1 MTRTVAVLLDAPR
14 PDHVP
19 RGLALAVGEK
29 YAVRLLRVIARR
41 TLESIESLGWEP
53 VVWFAPAEALPEM
66 RRWLGD
72 TIALYPR
79 PSGDMGSTLSTI
91 AGQVSPD
98 GGWLAVRPAGA
109 GLTVEL
115 LQRARQAVDEGGL
128 VFGATTR
135 EDIYLLGG
143 PCAWGDFVRELP
155 WGEPELAPAI
165 RSRLRDLGAGW
176 AELPRLIEVADEDD
190 LRAAGLL
197 T

>member
-1 MTRTVAVLLDAPR
+1 VLLDAPR

-41 TLESIESLGWEP
+41 TIESIESLGLEP

-79 PSGDMGSTLSTI
+79 PSGDMGSALATI
-91 AGQVSPD
+91 AGQAAPD
-98 GGWLAVRPAGA
+98 GGWLAVRPAGS
-109 GLTVEL
+109 GLTPEL
-115 LQRARQAVDEGGL
+115 LERARQAVDDGGL

-135 EDIYLLGG
+135 EDVYLFGG
-143 PCAWGDFVRELP
+143 PAAWGEFVRELP
-155 WGEPELAPAI
+155 WGQSELASTI

>member
-1 MTRTVAVLLDAPR
+1 MLLDAPR

-41 TLESIESLGWEP
+41 TIESIESLGLEP

-72 TIALYPR
+72 AIPLYPR
-79 PSGDMGSTLSTI
+79 PSGDMGSTMATI
-91 AGQVSPD
+91 AEQADPD

-109 GLTVEL
+109 GLTPEL
-115 LQRARQAVDEGGL
+115 LERARQAVDDGGL

-135 EDIYLLGG
+135 EDVYLFGG
-143 PCAWGDFVRELP
+143 PAAWGDFVRELP
-155 WGEPELAPAI
+155 WGESELACTI

>member
-1 MTRTVAVLLDAPR
+1 MLLDAPR
-14 PDHVP
+14 PDFVP

-41 TLESIESLGWEP
+41 TIESIELLGWEP
-53 VVWFAPAEALPEM
+53 VVWFAPTEALSEM

-79 PSGDMGSTLSTI
+79 PSGDMGSTLATI
-91 AGQVSPD
+91 AQQADPE

-115 LQRARQAVDEGGL
+115 LERAQQAVDDGGI

-135 EDIYLLGG
+135 EDLYLLGG
-143 PCAWGDFVRELP
+143 PSSWGEFVRNLP
-155 WGEPELAPAI
+155 WDEPELAPAI

>member
-1 MTRTVAVLLDAPR
+1 VLLDAPR
-14 PDHVP
+14 PEYVP

-41 TLESIESLGWEP
+41 TLESIESLGREP

-72 TIALYPR
+72 AITLYPR
-79 PSGDMGSTLSTI
+79 PSGAMGGTFATI
-91 AGQVSPD
+91 AHQADAV

-109 GLTVEL
+109 GVTAEILE
-115 LQRARQAVDEGGL
+115 RALQAVDNGGL

-143 PCAWGDFVRELP
+143 PSACGDFVRDLP
-155 WGEPELAPAI
+155 WGEPDLAPAL
-165 RSRLRDLGAGW
+165 RARLRDMGAGW
-176 AELPRLIEVADEDD
+176 AELPRLIEVTDEAD

>member
-1 MTRTVAVLLDAPR
+1 VLLEAPR
-14 PDHVP
+14 TDQVP

-41 TLESIESLGWEP
+41 TLESIEALGWEP

-72 TIALYPR
+72 AIALYPR
-79 PSGDMGSTLSTI
+79 PSGDMGSTLATI
-91 AGQVSPD
+91 ARQAGPD
-98 GGWLAVRPAGA
+98 GGWLAVRPAGS

-115 LQRARQAVDEGGL
+115 LERAQQAVDDGGL

-143 PCAWGDFVRELP
+143 PAAWCDFVQALP

>member
-1 MTRTVAVLLDAPR
+1 VLLEAPR
-14 PDHVP
+14 TDQVP

-41 TLESIESLGWEP
+41 TIESIESLGWEP
-53 VVWFAPAEALPEM
+53 VVWFAPADALPEM

-72 TIALYPR
+72 TITLYPR
-79 PSGDMGSTLSTI
+79 PAGDMGSTLATV
-91 AGQVSPD
+91 ARQAEPD
-98 GGWLAVRPAGA
+98 GWLAVRPVGS
-109 GLTVEL
+109 GLSVEL
-115 LQRARQAVDEGGL
+115 LERAQQAVDDGGL

-135 EDIYLLGG
+135 EGVYLLGG
-143 PCAWGDFVRELP
+143 PATWGDFVRELP

-176 AELPRLIEVADEDD
+176 AELPRLVEVADEDD

>member
-1 MTRTVAVLLDAPR
+1 VLLDAPR
-14 PDHVP
+14 AEHVP

-41 TLESIESLGWEP
+41 TIESIELLGWEP

-72 TIALYPR
+72 AIVLYPR
-79 PSGDMGSTLSTI
+79 PSGSMGGTLATI
-91 AGQVSPD
+91 AQQSDPE

-109 GLTVEL
+109 GVTPEILE
-115 LQRARQAVDEGGL
+115 RAWQAVDDGGL
-128 VFGATTR
+128 VVGATTR

-143 PCAWGDFVRELP
+143 PGGYADFVRDLP
-155 WGEPELAPAI
+155 WGEPDLAPAL
-165 RSRLRDLGAGW
+165 RTRLRDMGAGW
-176 AELPRLIEVADEDD
+176 AELPRLIEVSNEDD

>member
-1 MTRTVAVLLDAPR
+1 MLLDAPR
-14 PDHVP
+14 PEHVP

-41 TLESIESLGWEP
+41 TIESIESLGWEP

-72 TIALYPR
+72 GIALYPR

-91 AGQVSPD
+91 AGQAAPD
-98 GGWLAVRPAGA
+98 AGWLAVRPAGS
-109 GLTVEL
+109 GLPADL
-115 LQRARQAVDEGGL
+115 LERARQAVDDGGL

-135 EDIYLLGG
+135 EDVYLFGG
-143 PCAWGDFVRELP
+143 PASWGEFVRDLP

>member
-1 MTRTVAVLLDAPR
+1 MLLDAPR
-14 PDHVP
+14 PEYVP

-29 YAVRLLRVIARR
+29 YALRLLRVIARR
-41 TLESIESLGWEP
+41 TIESIEALGWEP
-53 VVWFAPAEALPEM
+53 VIWFAPAEALPEM

-72 TIALYPR
+72 AIALYPR
-79 PSGDMGSTLSTI
+79 ASGALGGTLATI
-91 AGQVSPD
+91 AQQAGPD
-98 GGWLAVRPAGA
+98 DGWLACRPVGA

-115 LQRARQAVDEGGL
+115 LQRAQQAVDDGGF

-143 PCAWGDFVRELP
+143 PAAFAEFVRDLP
-155 WGEPELAPAI
+155 WGEPDLAPVI
-165 RSRLRDLGAGW
+165 RSSLRDLGAGW
-176 AELPRLIEVADEDD
+176 AELPRLVEVANEDD

>member
-1 MTRTVAVLLDAPR
+1 VLLEAPR
-14 PDHVP
+14 PEYVP
-19 RGLALAVGEK
+19 RGLALAVGER

-41 TLESIESLGWEP
+41 TIESIETLGWEP

-79 PSGDMGSTLSTI
+79 TSGAIGGTLATI
-91 AGQVSPD
+91 AQQSEPE

-109 GLTVEL
+109 GLTVDL
-115 LQRARQAVDEGGL
+115 LERARQAVDSGGL

-143 PCAWGDFVRELP
+143 PSAYGDFVGSLP
-155 WGEPELAPAI
+155 WGEPELAPTLRA
-165 RSRLRDLGAGW
+165 RLRDLGAGW
-176 AELPRLIEVADEDD
+176 AELPRLIEVANEED
-190 LRAAGLL
+190 LRLAGLL

>member
-1 MTRTVAVLLDAPR
+1 MLLEAPR
-14 PDHVP
+14 TELVP

-41 TLESIESLGWEP
+41 TIESIESLGWEP
-53 VVWFAPAEALPEM
+53 VVWFAPAESLPEM

-79 PSGDMGSTLSTI
+79 PSGDMGSTLATI
-91 AGQVSPD
+91 ARQAEPD
-98 GGWLAVRPAGA
+98 GGWLAVRPVGS
-109 GLTVEL
+109 GLTIEL
-115 LQRARQAVDEGGL
+115 LERARQAVDDGGL

-135 EDIYLLGG
+135 EDVYLLGG
-143 PCAWGDFVRELP
+143 PAAWGDFVRALP
-155 WGEPELAPAI
+155 WGEPELAPVI

>member
-1 MTRTVAVLLDAPR
+1 MLLDAPR
-14 PDHVP
+14 PEYVP

-41 TLESIESLGWEP
+41 TLESIEALGWEP

-79 PSGDMGSTLSTI
+79 ASGTLGGTLATI
-91 AGQVSPD
+91 AQQAAPEGC
-98 GGWLAVRPAGA
+98 WLACRPVGA
-109 GLTVEL
+109 GLTVDL
-115 LQRARQAVDEGGL
+115 LQRARQAVEDGGF
-128 VFGATTR
+128 VFGPTTR
-135 EDIYLLGG
+135 EDVYLVGG
-143 PCAWGDFVRELP
+143 PAAFSDFIRDLP
-155 WGEPELAPAI
+155 WDEPELAPVI

-176 AELPRLIEVADEDD
+176 AELPRLIEVSNEDD

>member
-1 MTRTVAVLLDAPR
+1 MLLDAPR
-14 PDHVP
+14 PEYVP

-41 TLESIESLGWEP
+41 TIESIESLGWEP
-53 VVWFAPAEALPEM
+53 VIWFAPAEALPEM

-79 PSGDMGSTLSTI
+79 PSGAMGGTLATI
-91 AGQVSPD
+91 AHQADPD

-109 GLTVEL
+109 GVTAEILE
-115 LQRARQAVDEGGL
+115 RALQAVEDGGL

-143 PCAWGDFVRELP
+143 PSACGDFVKELP
-155 WGEPELAPAI
+155 WGEPDLAPTL
-165 RSRLRDLGAGW
+165 RNRLRDMGAGW
-176 AELPRLIEVADEDD
+176 AELPRLIEVADEAD

>member
-1 MTRTVAVLLDAPR
+1 MLLDAPR

-41 TLESIESLGWEP
+41 TLESIESLGREP

-72 TIALYPR
+72 GIALLPR
-79 PSGDMGSTLSTI
+79 PSGAMGGTFATI
-91 AGQVSPD
+91 AQQAESA

-109 GLTVEL
+109 GLTTEL
-115 LQRARQAVDEGGL
+115 LERALQAVDNGGL

-135 EDIYLLGG
+135 EDIYLLGA
-143 PCAWGDFVRELP
+143 PCSYGDFVRELP
-155 WGEPELAPAI
+155 WGEPELATVL
-165 RSRLRDLGAGW
+165 RTRLRDMGAGW

>member
-1 MTRTVAVLLDAPR
+1 VLLDAPR

-41 TLESIESLGWEP
+41 TIESIESLGLEP

-79 PSGDMGSTLSTI
+79 PSGDMGSTLATI
-91 AGQVSPD
+91 AGQAAPD
-98 GGWLAVRPAGA
+98 GGWLAVRPAGS
-109 GLTVEL
+109 GLTPEL
-115 LQRARQAVDEGGL
+115 LERARQAVDDGGV

-135 EDIYLLGG
+135 EDVYLFGG
-143 PCAWGDFVRELP
+143 PAAWGEFVRELP
-155 WGEPELAPAI
+155 WGQSELASTI

>member
-1 MTRTVAVLLDAPR
+1 MASIEGLLPVM
-14 PDHVP
+14 PTP
-19 RGLALAVGEK
+19 
-29 YAVRLLRVIARR
+29 LRDGRVDV
-41 TLESIESLGWEP
+41 ESIESLGWEP

-72 TIALYPR
+72 SIALYPR
-79 PSGDMGSTLSTI
+79 PSGDMGSTLATVARQAD
-91 AGQVSPD
+91 AGA
-98 GGWLAVRPAGA
+98 GWLAVRPVGS
-109 GLTVEL
+109 GITVEL
-115 LQRARQAVDEGGL
+115 LERARQAVDDGGL

-135 EDIYLLGG
+135 EDLYLLGG
-143 PCAWGDFVRELP
+143 PSSWGDFVQALP

>member
-1 MTRTVAVLLDAPR
+1 MLLDAPR

-41 TLESIESLGWEP
+41 TIESVESLGWEP
-53 VVWFAPAEALPEM
+53 VIWFAPAEALPEM

-79 PSGDMGSTLSTI
+79 PSGDMGSTLATI
-91 AGQVSPD
+91 ARQADPD
-98 GGWLAVRPAGA
+98 GGWLAVRPAGS

-115 LQRARQAVDEGGL
+115 LERAQRSVDDGGL

-135 EDIYLLGG
+135 EDVYLLGG
-143 PCAWGDFVRELP
+143 PCAWADFVKELP
-155 WGEPELAPAI
+155 WGEPDLASAI

>member
-1 MTRTVAVLLDAPR
+1 MLLDAPR
-14 PDHVP
+14 AEYVP

-72 TIALYPR
+72 AIALLPR
-79 PSGDMGSTLSTI
+79 PSGSVGGTLATI
-91 AGQVSPD
+91 ANQADPGC
-98 GGWLAVRPAGA
+98 GWLAVRPAGA

-115 LQRARQAVDEGGL
+115 LERAQQAVDDGGI

-135 EDIYLLGG
+135 ENIYLIGG
-143 PCAWGDFVRELP
+143 PAAYGDFARDLP
-155 WGEPELAPAI
+155 WDQPELASLL

-176 AELPRLIEVADEDD
+176 AELPRLIEVTDEDD

>member
-1 MTRTVAVLLDAPR
+1 VLLDAPR
-14 PDHVP
+14 AEHVP

-41 TLESIESLGWEP
+41 TIESIELLGWEP

-72 TIALYPR
+72 AIVLYPR
-79 PSGDMGSTLSTI
+79 PSGSMGGTLATI
-91 AGQVSPD
+91 AQQSDPE

-109 GLTVEL
+109 GVTPDILE
-115 LQRARQAVDEGGL
+115 RAWQAVDDGGL

-143 PCAWGDFVRELP
+143 PGAYADFVRDLP
-155 WGEPELAPAI
+155 WGEPDLAPAL
-165 RSRLRDLGAGW
+165 RTRLRDMGAGW
-176 AELPRLIEVADEDD
+176 AELPRLIEVSNEDD

>member
-1 MTRTVAVLLDAPR
+1 
-14 PDHVP
+14 VP

-41 TLESIESLGWEP
+41 TLESIEALGWEP

-72 TIALYPR
+72 AIALYPR
-79 PSGDMGSTLSTI
+79 PSGDMGSTLATI
-91 AGQVSPD
+91 ARQAGPD
-98 GGWLAVRPAGA
+98 GGWLAVRPAGS

-115 LQRARQAVDEGGL
+115 LERAQQAVDDGGL

-143 PCAWGDFVRELP
+143 PAAWCDFVQALP

>member
-1 MTRTVAVLLDAPR
+1 MLLDAPR
-14 PDHVP
+14 PEYVP

-41 TLESIESLGWEP
+41 TIESVESLGWEP
-53 VVWFAPAEALPEM
+53 VVWFAPTEAWPEM

-72 TIALYPR
+72 AIALYPR
-79 PSGDMGSTLSTI
+79 PFGDMGGTLAAI
-91 AGQVSPD
+91 AQQSGPE

-109 GLTVEL
+109 GLTIDL
-115 LQRARQAVDEGGL
+115 LERARQAVEDGGL

-135 EDIYLLGG
+135 EGIYLLGG
-143 PCAWGDFVRELP
+143 PASFADFVRDLP
-155 WGEPELAPAI
+155 WGEPDLAPVI
-165 RSRLRDLGAGW
+165 RARLRDIGAGW
-176 AELPRLIEVADEDD
+176 AELPRLVELSNEDD

>member
-1 MTRTVAVLLDAPR
+1 VLLDAPR

-41 TLESIESLGWEP
+41 TIESIESLGLEP

-79 PSGDMGSTLSTI
+79 PSGDMGSTLAAI
-91 AGQVSPD
+91 AGQAAPE

-109 GLTVEL
+109 GVTADL
-115 LQRARQAVDEGGL
+115 LARAQQAVDDGGL

-135 EDIYLLGG
+135 EAVYLFGG
-143 PCAWGDFVRELP
+143 PAAWGDFVRDLP
-155 WGEPELAPAI
+155 WGDPELAPTI

>member
-1 MTRTVAVLLDAPR
+1 MLLDAPR

-41 TLESIESLGWEP
+41 TIESIESLGWEP

-79 PSGDMGSTLSTI
+79 PSGDMGSTLATI
-91 AGQVSPD
+91 AGQVPPD

-115 LQRARQAVDEGGL
+115 LERARQAVDDGGL

-143 PCAWGDFVRELP
+143 PCAWGDFVQGTALGRTRARARDSFS
-155 WGEPELAPAI
+155 APRPGRRMGRI
-165 RSRLRDLGAGW
+165 
-176 AELPRLIEVADEDD
+176 
-190 LRAAGLL
+190 AAAHRGGRRG
-197 T
+197 

>member
-1 MTRTVAVLLDAPR
+1 MLLDAPR
-14 PDHVP
+14 PEYVP

-41 TLESIESLGWEP
+41 TIESIETLGWEP
-53 VVWFAPAEALPEM
+53 VVWFSPAEALPEM

-79 PSGDMGSTLSTI
+79 APGAVGATLAMI
-91 AGQVSPD
+91 AQRSEPE

-109 GLTVEL
+109 GLTVDL
-115 LQRARQAVDEGGL
+115 LERAWQAVDSGGL

-143 PCAWGDFVRELP
+143 PAAYGDFVGSLP
-155 WGEPELAPAI
+155 WGNPELAPAV
-165 RSRLRDLGAGW
+165 RNRLRDLGAGW
-176 AELPRLIEVADEDD
+176 AELPRLIEVANEED
-190 LRAAGLL
+190 LRLAGLL